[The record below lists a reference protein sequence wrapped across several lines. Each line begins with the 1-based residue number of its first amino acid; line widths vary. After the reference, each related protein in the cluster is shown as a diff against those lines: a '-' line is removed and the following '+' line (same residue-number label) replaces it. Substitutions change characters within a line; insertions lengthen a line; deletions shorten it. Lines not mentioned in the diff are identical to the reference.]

1 MGFLWFF
8 SFVQIG
14 CHEAAAAASDG
25 ASTKYCPR
33 GVECVTRLVFV
44 GVSRRQ
50 VGLVERRALAHEAQ
64 VNSQVDAT
72 LHLSIVLMLFSLSA
86 ARLSLCLGQVK
97 VSNSFLGFSPPG
109 CSCSAVFAQPRA
121 AAAAAAAA
129 ARPVSYAKAKEERG
143 MKGVKVE
150 PKSS

>member
-1 MGFLWFF
+1 M
-8 SFVQIG
+8 
-14 CHEAAAAASDG
+14 
-25 ASTKYCPR
+25 
-33 GVECVTRLVFV
+33 TRHLFIHQNYAKPYDNL

-72 LHLSIVLMLFSLSA
+72 LHLSIVLVFFSLSA

-97 VSNSFLGFSPPG
+97 VSNSLLGFPLPG

-129 ARPVSYAKAKEERG
+129 ARPVSYAKQRG
-143 MKGVKVE
+143 MKGVKVL
-150 PKSS
+150 KNQGLVINSQNGQNHKFLKVAVSSGTS

>member
-1 MGFLWFF
+1 MCD
-8 SFVQIG
+8 SSRVRRNY
-14 CHEAAAAASDG
+14 
-25 ASTKYCPR
+25 TKAHDN
-33 GVECVTRLVFV
+33 V

-109 CSCSAVFAQPRA
+109 CSCSVVFAQPRA

-143 MKGVKVE
+143 MKGVKVL
-150 PKSS
+150 KNQSLLNSQSGQNHRFLKVAVSSGTS